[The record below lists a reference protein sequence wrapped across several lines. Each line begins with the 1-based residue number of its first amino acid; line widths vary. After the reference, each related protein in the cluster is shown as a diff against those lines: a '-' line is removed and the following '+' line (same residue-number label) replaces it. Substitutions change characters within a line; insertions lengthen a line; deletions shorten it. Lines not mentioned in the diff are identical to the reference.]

1 MTSTPAGAPTP
12 YPPDAAPSRSVVV
25 ADRARGVWL
34 GVPLRA
40 RLVGIITALLAVGL
54 LVAGL
59 TTATLLERYLVGQV
73 DRRLETEAAYLAQRE
88 ADSLFGD
95 SRPGDASFVPTDYVL
110 VVTDVLGGRKTS
122 GRDTTYREYGV
133 PSPPE
138 LTPAE
143 ARATD
148 RRPFDVPSDRPASS
162 WRFVAFSMS
171 SGGEPIGTV
180 SVGLPLGDV
189 QRTVQRITLLLLTSG
204 LGIIVL
210 GALAG
215 SWAVRRSLRPLRVI
229 ESTAASIAAGDLSR
243 RVPTAPE
250 TTEVGRLGAALNG
263 MLAQIESAFADRTA
277 SEARM
282 RRFVADASH
291 ELRTPLAAIRGYGEL
306 YRMGALTEKDQVDDT
321 FRRVE
326 ESATRMGGLVEDLLA
341 LARLDDGRPMRLD
354 DVDLAVL
361 AADALS
367 DLHALDP
374 SRPTALLAPDG
385 APLRSCVVAGDERM
399 LRQVV
404 SNLVGNVV
412 QHTPAGTPVEL
423 SVGVVA
429 DRPGEGVLE
438 VRDHGPGIDP
448 EHAAR
453 VFERFYRVDASR
465 TRGGTAGG
473 GTGGGAGLGMA
484 IVAAIVAAHR
494 GEVSLAQTPGGG
506 TTVRVALPLA
516 GPQDVADEAG
526 DGTDEAG
533 GDVDDASAT
542 ATSAGD
548 EH

>member
-1 MTSTPAGAPTP
+1 VVSLLRGGPA
-12 YPPDAAPSRSVVV
+12 D
-25 ADRARGVWL
+25 
-34 GVPLRA
+34 
-40 RLVGIITALLAVGL
+40 
-54 LVAGL
+54 
-59 TTATLLERYLVGQV
+59 
-73 DRRLETEAAYLAQRE
+73 
-88 ADSLFGD
+88 DSLL
-95 SRPGDASFVPTDYVL
+95 PTDYAL
-110 VVTDVLGGRKTS
+110 LVTDLAGGRLAL
-122 GRDTTYREYGV
+122 GRELTYEEYGV
-133 PSPPE
+133 PSMPDLSPG
-138 LTPAE
+138 E
-143 ARATD
+143 ARA
-148 RRPFDVPSDRPASS
+148 RELQPFDVRSSKPGSS
-162 WRFVAFSMS
+162 WRVVAF
-171 SGGEPIGTV
+171 TV
-180 SVGLPLGDV
+180 PERGDAVATVTVGLPLGDIE
-189 QRTVQRITLLLLTSG
+189 RTVRGITLLLLTSG

-215 SWAVRRSLRPLRVI
+215 SWAVRRSLRPLREI
-229 ESTAASIAAGDLSR
+229 EATAASIAAGDLSR

-263 MLAQIESAFADRTA
+263 MLAQIERAFADRTA

-367 DLHALDP
+367 ELHALDP
-374 SRPTALLAPDG
+374 SRPTALLGADG
-385 APLRSCVVAGDERM
+385 AALRSCVVAGDERM

-412 QHTPAGTPVEL
+412 QHTPPGTPVEL
-423 SVGVVA
+423 AVGVVA

-484 IVAAIVAAHR
+484 IVAAIVTAHR
-494 GEVSLAQTPGGG
+494 GEVSLARTPGGG

-516 GPQDVADEAG
+516 RPGDVDDEAADDADEAG
-526 DGTDEAG
+526 TEVGGTRTT
-533 GDVDDASAT
+533 VASAE
-542 ATSAGD
+542 D
-548 EH
+548 EV